1 VVRRVDP
8 VIKETRKR
16 LARVVQAVGL
26 VWNDLGLERAHV
38 SHALSLL
45 EEAEQWLRP
54 VIGFGLRKIKLANVR
69 WPEALLFWAIS
80 ELRLLQGL
88 LRTKTRSRITSAELF
103 RVKDLL
109 AAASAHLQEAWLA
122 YLYAHGLPPGYKPVR
137 SFYKSGGILYI
148 IATAMSSG
156 FLTAIFRLGELSDY
170 LLPLF
175 VGLWDITVTFLVK
188 NFSYPPRRTKRPLI
202 VGRSVGAKRIAALTV
217 ILTGMPLLGLLLR
230 PDWIKI
236 FGLFA
241 FLSLATSLPYLVQA
255 LRLLFCPREARI
267 LVLPRVYVVFAPG
280 VVRSAPEK
288 VFIDSLV

>member
-1 VVRRVDP
+1 MGQVDP

-16 LARVVQAVGL
+16 LARVVQAIGL
-26 VWNDLGLERAHV
+26 VLNDLGPERAQV
-38 SHALSLL
+38 SQALSLL

-54 VIGFGLRKIKLANVR
+54 VIGSGLRKIKIPNVR
-69 WPEALLFWAIS
+69 WPEALLFGAIS
-80 ELRLLQGL
+80 ELRLLQEL
-88 LRTKTRSRITSAELF
+88 LRTKTRSRTTSAELF

-122 YLYAHGLPPGYKPVR
+122 YLYAHGLPPEYKPVR
-137 SFYKSGGILYI
+137 SFYKSGGILLYI
-148 IATAMSSG
+148 IATAMSSVL
-156 FLTAIFRLGELSDY
+156 LTAIFRLGELSGY
-170 LLPLF
+170 VLLLF
-175 VGLWDITVTFLVK
+175 VGVWELTVAFSVK
-188 NFSYPPRRTKRPLI
+188 KFSYPPRKTRKPLI
-202 VGRSVGAKRIAALTV
+202 MGRSVGAKRIAALTV
-217 ILTGMPLLGLLLR
+217 IFTGMPLFGLLLR

-241 FLSLATSLPYLVQA
+241 SLSLAISLPYLVQA

-280 VVRSAPEK
+280 VARSTPEK